1 MTERLYYN
9 DSFLYDF
16 DAQVVEV
23 VPASAAESRPAVVLD
38 RTAFYPTSGGQTFD
52 TGLLAA
58 DGYQARV
65 VEVAE
70 AENGSIRHYLDELPN
85 LKIGTAVQ
93 GSVDA
98 ERRRDHMQQHSGQHV
113 LSAAFVRL
121 CNMPTVSFHMGDD
134 YCSIDLDTKA
144 ISQEQVAAVER
155 LANEIILEDRAVEIR
170 FVSHQDAREL
180 ELRKLPP
187 AEREH
192 LRLISIHDFDLSACG
207 GTHVRH
213 TGQIGCILLRKT
225 EKVRQGIRVEFV
237 CGQRAVKTAR
247 RDYTTLAECA
257 GLFSSHLWDVPQQIR
272 KSQEEAK
279 AGRHQL
285 EQLLEELAEQHARR
299 MLSEAAAVNGRKVIL
314 KIFPDRDLAYIK
326 LLAQRATRLE
336 TNVIALLGTTVQPA
350 VVAAA
355 SAVQSVDIGAL
366 LKEAL
371 GKHGGRGGG
380 SKDMAQGGLPNA
392 EAVERV
398 LAEIADKIRTS

>member
-1 MTERLYYN
+1 
-9 DSFLYDF
+9 
-16 DAQVVEV
+16 
-23 VPASAAESRPAVVLD
+23 
-38 RTAFYPTSGGQTFD
+38 
-52 TGLLAA
+52 
-58 DGYQARV
+58 
-65 VEVAE
+65 
-70 AENGSIRHYLDELPN
+70 
-85 LKIGTAVQ
+85 
-93 GSVDA
+93 
-98 ERRRDHMQQHSGQHV
+98 MQQHSGQHV

>member
-23 VPASAAESRPAVVLD
+23 IPASAAESRPAIVLD
-38 RTAFYPTSGGQTFD
+38 CTAFYPTSGGQTFD
-52 TGLLAA
+52 TGLLAC
-58 DGYQARV
+58 DGCQVRV

-121 CNMPTVSFHMGDD
+121 FNMPTVSFHMGDD
-134 YCSIDLDTKA
+134 YCSIDLDTKG
-144 ISQEQVAAVER
+144 ISQEQIAAVER

-247 RDYTTLAECA
+247 RDYTTLPECA
-257 GLFSSHLWDVPQQIR
+257 GLFSSHIWDVPQQVR

-279 AGRHQL
+279 AGRRQL
-285 EQLLEELAEQHARR
+285 EQLLEELAEQHAGR
-299 MLSEAAAVNGRKVIL
+299 MLSEVAAVNGRKVIL
-314 KIFPDRDLAYIK
+314 KIFTDRDLAYIK
-326 LLAQRATRLE
+326 LLAQKATRLE

-355 SAVQSVDIGAL
+355 SSGQSFDVGAL
-366 LKEAL
+366 LKQAL

-398 LAEIADKIRTS
+398 LGEIADKIRTS